1 MINDSIR
8 TAEKRHEETKT
19 MREIIR
25 IYCHG
30 HHHHRQ
36 YGEDLCPSCR
46 DIADY
51 AASRIARCPH
61 MEEKTFCKFCKTHC
75 YAPSRREDIRR
86 IMRWAGPRML
96 IHDPLS
102 ALHHML
108 LQISSHFR
116 H

>member
-1 MINDSIR
+1 MDITIIVNP
-8 TAEKRHEETKT
+8 KKT
-19 MREIIR
+19 YAR
-25 IYCHG
+25 
-30 HHHHRQ
+30 
-36 YGEDLCPSCR
+36 SCR
-46 DIADY
+46 DLADY
-51 AASRIARCPH
+51 AESRIAHCPH